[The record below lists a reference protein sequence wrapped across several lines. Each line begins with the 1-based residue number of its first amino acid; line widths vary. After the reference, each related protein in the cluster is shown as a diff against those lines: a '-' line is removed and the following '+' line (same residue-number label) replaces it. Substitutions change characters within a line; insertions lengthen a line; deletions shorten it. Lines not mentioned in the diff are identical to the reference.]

1 MFRKRTKKDA
11 MVDALASAGP
21 RAGQA
26 LDDAKHALEDA
37 KLRKRL
43 QKAAA
48 HALAARRAAKRRG
61 RLQQLMRN
69 RRLHFHVKEMTRNLQ
84 KASKQAQRKRRRR
97 RIVRSALMI
106 APAAALALPQ
116 SRRVLLGVFSN
127 GDASGRKRIEEHVEI
142 DVPVSTAYDQWT
154 QFEEFPLFM
163 EGLDDVRQLDDT
175 TLHWTASIG
184 GKRAEWD
191 AKILEQVPD
200 KKIVWASTDG
210 KDTRGKV
217 AFEPLGPE
225 RTRIRLAM
233 KYTPE
238 GVAEQAGSA
247 AGLDTRRVRGDLE
260 RFKELI
266 ESRHVADGAWRGE
279 VHDGTVVK

>member
-1 MFRKRTKKDA
+1 MFRTRGKRET
-11 MVDALASAGP
+11 VVEALASAGP

-43 QKAAA
+43 EKAAA
-48 HALAARRAAKRRG
+48 HALAASHVARRRG

-69 RRLHFHVKEMTRNLQ
+69 RRLHFHVREMTRQLQ
-84 KASKQAQRKRRRR
+84 KATKRAQRKRRRR
-97 RIVRSALMI
+97 RIVRSVLVV
-106 APAAALALPQ
+106 APAAAFAVPQ
-116 SRRVLLGVFSN
+116 SRRWLLGHVN
-127 GDASGRKRIEEHVEI
+127 GGGPNGRKRIEEQIEI

-163 EGLDDVRQLDDT
+163 EGVDDVRQLDDT
-175 TLHWTASIG
+175 TLHWSASIG
-184 GKRAEWD
+184 GVRADWD
-191 AKILEQVPD
+191 AKVLEQVPD
-200 KKIVWASTDG
+200 QRIVWASTDG

-217 AFEPLGPE
+217 KFEPLGSE
-225 RTRIRLAM
+225 RTRIRLVM
-233 KYTPE
+233 KYAPE

-247 AGLDTRRVRGDLE
+247 AGIDARRVRGDLE

-266 ESRHVADGAWRGE
+266 ESRRVADGAWRDE
-279 VHDGTVVK
+279 VHDGEVVS